1 MINTNDLRNI
11 CVVSH
16 PNAGKTSL
24 VEAMLN
30 KAGLL
35 ERMGKV
41 EDGNTV
47 SDYDPE
53 EIKRGISVNTSVIPI
68 DWNGKKINL
77 LDTPGTA
84 DFVGEQIQA
93 ASVCGSVLVVVSGA
107 DKADIVEKAFFGA
120 ITPQVPASILQLHED
135 VVVVGDEAAFAKI
148 ASRI

>member
-11 CVVSH
+11 AVVSH

-47 SDYDPE
+47 SDYDAE

-68 DWNGKKINL
+68 FFKSSFEISMPDFLYFFIVKDTNL
-77 LDTPGTA
+77 DVNKSLRFLP
-84 DFVGEQIQA
+84 FKNIPNIP
-93 ASVCGSVLVVVSGA
+93 SS
-107 DKADIVEKAFFGA
+107 FFSYFSS
-120 ITPQVPASILQLHED
+120 TSTTSNSLT
-135 VVVVGDEAAFAKI
+135 FI
-148 ASRI
+148 AQSPCLKMIFY